1 MKKKVV
7 SITSAIL
14 LTSSFATSTFASTY
28 TVQKG
33 DTLSHIATKHK
44 TSVSSLK
51 SLNQL
56 SSDKIYINQIL
67 KVANTT
73 TPVQAVKAA
82 TTTPVSTV
90 KYHTVV
96 SGDSLSKIASLYKVT
111 VSEVQK
117 WNNLTS
123 TLIFPG
129 QKFVVSKPNATTTAP
144 VTTPSTSKPVTTT
157 PTNSSGLTEYKVKS
171 GDSLSRIGT
180 VYGLTVQELK
190 TLNGLSSD
198 RIYVGQKLVVSKQSS
213 TTAAP
218 PTVPTSENSNL
229 SATDFAKTLIGI
241 PYVWGGSTLS
251 GFDCSGFVYY
261 VLNQTGTKIGRYST
275 EGYYSRSYYVD
286 QPQVGDLLFFENTY
300 KQGISHMG
308 FYIGNNEFIHADG
321 TKGVMITN
329 LDNPYYKERF
339 DGFKRFY

>member
-33 DTLSHIATKHK
+33 DTLSRIATKHK
-44 TSVSSLK
+44 TNVSSLK

-56 SSDKIYINQIL
+56 SSDKIYINQVL

-73 TPVQAVKAA
+73 TPARAVKA
-82 TTTPVSTV
+82 TTTPPVSTV

-111 VSEVQK
+111 VSDVQK

-129 QKFVVSKPNATTTAP
+129 QKFVVSKPNAATTAP
-144 VTTPSTSKPVTTT
+144 VTTPSTSKPVQDTA
-157 PTNSSGLTEYKVKS
+157 PSNSTGITEYIVKS
-171 GDSLSRIGT
+171 GDNLSRIGS
-180 VYGLTVQELK
+180 VYGITVQELK
-190 TLNGLSSD
+190 TLNGLNSD
-198 RIYVGQKLVVSKQSS
+198 MIYVGQKLLVSKKS
-213 TTAAP
+213 AAPAP
-218 PTVPTSENSNL
+218 PTVTIPESSDVPAI
-229 SATDFAKTLIGI
+229 SFAKTLMGI
-241 PYVWGGSTLS
+241 PYVWGGSTPS

-286 QPQVGDLLFFENTY
+286 QPQVGDLVFFENTY